1 MILVLFGAL
10 LEDAKKFATHLTPV
24 ISCVRS
30 PSIISLARWKMENV
44 YMYINKIIRTPRE
57 SRITSLV
64 ASRKGQYGMVELRL
78 GKSSSPSASALM
90 TGLSHQLKTT
100 LCSMPAREYQSERR
114 TSLRVQIY
122 RPEIDLKCTLNKG
135 FIRVREP
142 PLDRVSPS
150 QVGMVQ

>member
-64 ASRKGQYGMVELRL
+64 ASRKGQYEWLNYGWENPLRRL
-78 GKSSSPSASALM
+78 
-90 TGLSHQLKTT
+90 HQR
-100 LCSMPAREYQSERR
+100 S
-114 TSLRVQIY
+114 
-122 RPEIDLKCTLNKG
+122 
-135 FIRVREP
+135 
-142 PLDRVSPS
+142 
-150 QVGMVQ
+150 